1 MSIRNALVTI
11 SASMALLAVAVA
23 PASAGESRSGPAGTH
38 PTAAVVAGEF
48 SVLAGTCGTV
58 TGDGVRIRTQPNP
71 SSTVLGL
78 AYRGH
83 RVGFRG
89 GISGDWQYIHNHH
102 TGVTGWMHRAYINWD
117 PVGSNC

>member
-11 SASMALLAVAVA
+11 SASIALLAVAVA
-23 PASAGESRSGPAGTH
+23 PAAASESRGGPAATH
-38 PTAAVVAGEF
+38 PPAAAAGDF

-58 TGDGVRIRTQPNP
+58 TGDGVRIRAQPNT

-89 GISGDWQYIHNHH
+89 GISGDWQYIYNHH